1 MKKYLDDFVHYADR
15 ILQLRKFFKFHNIIT
30 RVVVIFGLSLI
41 ISAQNLIQSF
51 VVALYEKKFGESEFL
66 RLVFVNEYSPIIG
79 LILVAIGLLY
89 NLLAT
94 VGLEWADSLKNAI
107 PKKPEFS
114 LEILDMDENILP
126 LNFKMRGLK
135 ILNNLN
141 DYPEFYLSRPGSM
154 FGNIRIAHLDTR
166 ENKDLYKERAEFLE
180 LWSGAEV
187 LSFNIKNIS
196 SVSATNLEVKIHCKK
211 LASLAMDNGSSFTP
225 KLPAKE
231 TRGILDFHHRNFSL
245 PSKLDID
252 DSHTQSKYIF
262 TWKLGNLAAQ
272 RNRESETKIFMRA
285 EEAFG
290 LSVMIY
296 CEELSEPIE
305 ILYQISPPDS
315 QHTITVDDL
324 YDEKFD
330 ELINISIMDGYM
342 ERYRKVI
349 VDNYLNPS
357 KASLVP

>member
-1 MKKYLDDFVHYADR
+1 M
-15 ILQLRKFFKFHNIIT
+15 
-30 RVVVIFGLSLI
+30 SLI

-66 RLVFVNEYSPIIG
+66 RLIFVNEYSPIIG

-126 LNFKMRGLK
+126 LDFRMRGLK
-135 ILNNLN
+135 ILNNLK
-141 DYPEFYLSRPGSM
+141 DYPEFYIPRPNSF
-154 FGNIRIAHLDTR
+154 FGNTNISLLDSR
-166 ENKDLYKERAEFLE
+166 ANEDLYKERAEFLE

-187 LSFNIKNIS
+187 LSFNIKNVS

-211 LASLAMDNGSSFTP
+211 LTSLAMDNGNSFTP

-231 TRGILDFHHRNFSL
+231 KRGLLDFHRHDFNL
-245 PSKLDID
+245 ASKLDID
-252 DSHTQSKYIF
+252 DSHTHSKYIF
-262 TWKLGNLAAQ
+262 TWKLGSLVAQ
-272 RNRESETKIFMRA
+272 RNRLSETKIFMRT
-285 EEAFG
+285 EEAFE

-305 ILYQISPPDS
+305 IIYQISPPDS
-315 QHTITVDDL
+315 QHTLTTDDL

-330 ELINISIMDGYM
+330 ELINTSVMDGYI

-357 KASLVP
+357 KGNLVP